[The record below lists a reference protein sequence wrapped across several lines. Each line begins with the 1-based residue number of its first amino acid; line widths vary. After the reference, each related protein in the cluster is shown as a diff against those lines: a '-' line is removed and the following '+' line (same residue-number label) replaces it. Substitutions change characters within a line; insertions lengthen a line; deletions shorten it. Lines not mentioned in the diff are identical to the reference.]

1 MNISDRLKTV
11 ASLITAGNSVA
22 DIGTDHG
29 YIPIYL
35 ALNNLTKKAVAMD
48 INEGPLS
55 RAADNIQKYNVGN
68 CVETR
73 ISDGLCGLAEDE
85 VDTIVIAGMGG
96 LLINRILEDNMKV
109 ALSAKE
115 IILSPHSDVPKVREF
130 LADNGLMVTD
140 EVMVKDEGKYY
151 FVLKAVKGHDD
162 IEERELYKIYGHIL
176 FEHKDKVFYEYLINE
191 KKKREN
197 ILEKM
202 SESSNSERKAT
213 LKKESELITEGLIEY
228 ESI

>member
-35 ALNNLTKKAVAMD
+35 ALNDLTKKAVAMD

-55 RAADNIQKYNVGN
+55 RAADNIQKYNVGS

-73 ISDGLCGLAEDE
+73 ISDGLCGLAENE

-162 IEERELYKIYGHIL
+162 IEEREHD
-176 FEHKDKVFYEYLINE
+176 KDMMLAADYVIDMGPKAGRLGGEVVFAGTPQEMLKTDTMTSQYMNG
-191 KKKREN
+191 EN
-197 ILEKM
+197 PTGCWGI
-202 SESSNSERKAT
+202 
-213 LKKESELITEGLIEY
+213 
-228 ESI
+228 

>member
-1 MNISDRLKTV
+1 MVYVKQPALADGLDLKHIYDKAHV
-11 ASLITAGNSVA
+11 
-22 DIGTDHG
+22 G
-29 YIPIYL
+29 YAEPVQL
-35 ALNNLTKKAVAMD
+35 AEGAVAAPD
-48 INEGPLS
+48 ADTVGRCDHHGAPCAACGEG
-55 RAADNIQKYNVGN
+55 A
-68 CVETR
+68 
-73 ISDGLCGLAEDE
+73 
-85 VDTIVIAGMGG
+85 
-96 LLINRILEDNMKV
+96 NMKV

-202 SESSNSERKAT
+202 SESSNSERKAA

>member
-11 ASLITAGNSVA
+11 ASLITAENSVA

-55 RAADNIQKYNVGN
+55 RAADNIQKYNVGS

-73 ISDGLCGLAEDE
+73 ISDGLCGLAENE

-151 FVLKAVKGHDD
+151 FVIKAVKGHDD

-202 SESSNSERKAT
+202 SESSNSERKAA